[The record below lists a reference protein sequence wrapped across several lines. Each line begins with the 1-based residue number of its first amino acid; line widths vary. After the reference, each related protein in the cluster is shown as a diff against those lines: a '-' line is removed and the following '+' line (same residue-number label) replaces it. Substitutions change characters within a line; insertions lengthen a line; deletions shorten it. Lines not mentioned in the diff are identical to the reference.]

1 MPPYSLRRLLWGGP
15 AATIAA
21 ILVVMLYYVVTR
33 SLGEQYLMPLD
44 GSTAHLGPMPI
55 LMPVVA
61 ILIPGLLATVFFG
74 LLIRFSRKPATVFL
88 SVCAAALILSF
99 GGPFNLPAA
108 SMQTKLLLSGM
119 QVIAAG
125 VIISG
130 ILFFSHKDNSP
141 GTFHPIKKK

>member
-21 ILVVMLYYVVTR
+21 ILVVLLYYVVTR

-44 GSTAHLGPMPI
+44 GSAAHLGPMPI
-55 LMPVVA
+55 LMPVVT

-88 SVCAAALILSF
+88 SVSAAALILSF

-130 ILFFSHKDNSP
+130 ILFFSHKNYSP
-141 GTFHPIKKK
+141 GTPQPK

>member
-15 AATIAA
+15 IATVAA
-21 ILVVMLYYVVTR
+21 ILAALLYYGVTKA
-33 SLGEQYLMPLD
+33 LGEQYLLPLD
-44 GSTAHLGPMPI
+44 ENNSYLGPMPV

-88 SVCAAALILSF
+88 SVSVAALILSF

-108 SMQTKLLLSGM
+108 PMQTKILLSGM
-119 QVIAAG
+119 QYPFRRGHFEWDIAHQ
-125 VIISG
+125 SYRRQ
-130 ILFFSHKDNSP
+130 K
-141 GTFHPIKKK
+141 